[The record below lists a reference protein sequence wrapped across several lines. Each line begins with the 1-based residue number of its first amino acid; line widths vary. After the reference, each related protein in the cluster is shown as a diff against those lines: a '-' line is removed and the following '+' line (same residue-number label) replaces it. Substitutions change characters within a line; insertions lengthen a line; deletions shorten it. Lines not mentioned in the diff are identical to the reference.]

1 MWPRL
6 ANVAVGIW
14 LMAAPAV
21 LAYGDKA
28 AINDRIV
35 GPVAITFA
43 TTAIWESTRA
53 VRWVN
58 VAQGVWMLI
67 VPWILMYGSSTLIVN
82 SMVAGVLLITFGLV
96 RGPVEQQFGGGW
108 PATWHPRQE
117 SKKSS

>member
-43 TTAIWESTRA
+43 TTAI
-53 VRWVN
+53 
-58 VAQGVWMLI
+58 
-67 VPWILMYGSSTLIVN
+67 
-82 SMVAGVLLITFGLV
+82 
-96 RGPVEQQFGGGW
+96 
-108 PATWHPRQE
+108 
-117 SKKSS
+117 